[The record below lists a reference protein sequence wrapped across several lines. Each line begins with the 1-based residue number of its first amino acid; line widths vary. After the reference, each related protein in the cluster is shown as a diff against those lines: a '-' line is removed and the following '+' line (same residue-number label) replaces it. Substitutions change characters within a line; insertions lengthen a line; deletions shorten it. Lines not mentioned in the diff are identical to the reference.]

1 MLLFLLIQVF
11 NVDQGKLDWAMET
24 MRPLYHSVVESYSS
38 TYHGDSRGFSPSL
51 LKPRPIELDFLR
63 DDIVVGDTPAETLSI
78 SGYFYNE
85 GDIIIINDGVLI
97 VHNADFNLAGNI
109 IMVNQA
115 KAVIDSSI
123 LNFIQAYIY
132 HRIIYVTDT
141 ADLSISNSTTSFS
154 GFPFGIS
161 VAGTGTLTF
170 DEVVNEDWITA
181 GVAHNASVFLDNVG
195 ITGEWL
201 FADDCY
207 AEFKHVDELL
217 TWYFCEDNSV
227 VDISF
232 PDGDTVY
239 GFYFDSTLSNISGIG
254 YHAEIDSSTDCM
266 WATIPLRGCDLT
278 VQDSDLRVTGL
289 MFEGIDTFTISGL
302 VNGLFYNDY
311 TLPVPDRNYHLINTS
326 VQTWNLYPDDT
337 SYVDL
342 SSSIFGELCG
352 FGNSY
357 TLIQNAFCDGT
368 GGHIEATS
376 QAFVVVFLSSIF
388 ADVITKE
395 HGVCLLGYC
404 SMPWGNIWATGS
416 SILVLVNTQFPEE
429 PIPSDTAIVFVAGI
443 AAPSNAHTDDTVGVI
458 GSAWI
463 DKGPY
468 NPLDFNFY
476 RLFFHELGE
485 STWISIED
493 THFIEI
499 RDDTLGNWNTTGLAP
514 GTYELR
520 LILKSTAG
528 DSIEALKQV
537 NLRPMGV
544 LDIFS
549 SEFDLSLITVK
560 QVAPRIFYITTFDAK
575 PEIYIYDIL
584 GCEIQEIRNSEVY
597 WTAPAS
603 GTYFIQDKKS
613 TNTRKIVAY

>member
-1 MLLFLLIQVF
+1 MLLFIFMQLFNIDQVT
-11 NVDQGKLDWAMET
+11 LDHAMGI
-24 MRPLYHSVVESYSS
+24 MRPLYNEKIENSASVYSGAIPMWCS
-38 TYHGDSRGFSPSL
+38 MDRTRSMDM
-51 LKPRPIELDFLR
+51 DFHR
-63 DDIVVGDTPAETLSI
+63 TDIIIGDTPAETLSV

-97 VHNADFNLAGNI
+97 VHNADFNLAGNV
-109 IMVNQA
+109 IMVNRA
-115 KAVIDSSI
+115 KAVIDSSM

-141 ADLSISNSTTSFS
+141 ADLSVSNSTTNFS
-154 GFPFGIS
+154 GYPFSVS
-161 VAGTGTLTF
+161 VAGAGMLTF
-170 DEVVNEDWITA
+170 NEVVNEDWITA
-181 GVAHNASVFLDNVG
+181 GVAHNASVYLENVG

-207 AEFKHVDELL
+207 AKFKHVDELL

-239 GFYFDSTLSNISGIG
+239 GFCFDSTLSYISGIG

-266 WATIPLRGCDLT
+266 WATIPLRGCDVT

-289 MFEGIDTFTISGL
+289 MFEGADSFTIYGL

-311 TLPVPDRNYHLINTS
+311 TLPVQDRNYHLINTS

-342 SSSIFGELCG
+342 SNSIFGELCG

-357 TLIQNAFCDGT
+357 TIIQNAFCDGT

-376 QAFVVVFLSSIF
+376 QAFVIVFLSSIF

-404 SMPWGNIWATGS
+404 SMPWGNIWVTGS
-416 SILVLVNTQFPEE
+416 SIMVLINTQFPQE

-443 AAPSNAHTDDTVGVI
+443 AAPSNAYIDDTVGVM

-468 NPLDFNFY
+468 NPLDFDFY
-476 RLFFHELGE
+476 ELYFHELGE
-485 STWISIED
+485 STWILIED
-493 THFIEI
+493 THFVEV
-499 RDDTLGNWNTTGLAP
+499 RDDTLGNWNTAGFTP

-520 LILKSTAG
+520 LVLKSTAG

-544 LDIFS
+544 LDVFS
-549 SEFDLSLITVK
+549 SELDLGLITVK
-560 QVAPRIFYITTFDAK
+560 QVAPRIFYITSFDSN
-575 PEIYIYDIL
+575 PQICIYDIV
-584 GCEIQEIRNSEVY
+584 GRAVHEIKTCELY

-603 GTYFIQDKKS
+603 GIYFVRDSKTAYTQ
-613 TNTRKIVAY
+613 KIIAY